1 MSQNLPIDVDRINLK
16 ITYWGMALDLFI
28 PAVLVGLGL
37 LLKSKGVQTS
47 PTSNLGLLLVILLA
61 ISIGEIGAIFIIRR
75 NLFRSIASGT
85 TLCKETGLEQILV
98 RCSIIIFSMSL
109 APCIYGFVYLL
120 LGGTMDWFLIFIAI
134 TLLCFMLFKPRPEQ
148 IKKLTSQTESSKQD

>member
-16 ITYWGMALDLFI
+16 ITYWGMALNLFI
-28 PAVLVGLGL
+28 PAVLIGLGL
-37 LLKSKGVQTS
+37 FLKSKGMQANPIS
-47 PTSNLGLLLVILLA
+47 SLGLLLVILLTV
-61 ISIGEIGAIFIIRR
+61 SIGEIGTIFIIRR
-75 NLFRSIASGT
+75 NLFRSIVSGT
-85 TLCKETGLEQILV
+85 ALCKETDLEQILI

-120 LGGTMDWFLIFIAI
+120 LGGTMDWFLVFIAI

-148 IKKLTSQTESSKQD
+148 IRKLILQTESSKQD

>member
-1 MSQNLPIDVDRINLK
+1 MSQNLPIDADRINLK
-16 ITYWGMALDLFI
+16 ITYWGIALDLFI
-28 PAVLVGLGL
+28 PAVLIGLGL
-37 LLKSKGVQTS
+37 FLKSKGMQAS

-61 ISIGEIGAIFIIRR
+61 VSIGEMGAIFIIRR

-85 TLCKETGLEQILV
+85 TLSKETGLEQILV

-109 APCIYGFVYLL
+109 APCVYGFVYLL
-120 LGGTMDWFLIFIAI
+120 LGGTTDWFLVFIAI

-148 IKKLTSQTESSKQD
+148 IRKLTSQTEGFSQD